1 MAAVSFQP
9 RWTSVAH
16 VPTFILENLDLEDQ
30 KPPAILEALLFLEA
44 LLWGV
49 SPAKPGES
57 LQGQIEAQKGF
68 LFGTRFMTLTNQI
81 NSRNVDHFI

>member
-1 MAAVSFQP
+1 VAAVRFQP

-16 VPTFILENLDLEDQ
+16 VPTFIRGNLDLEDQ
-30 KPPAILEALLFLEA
+30 KPPAILKALPFLEA

-57 LQGQIEAQKGF
+57 LQGQIEAQR
-68 LFGTRFMTLTNQI
+68 RF
-81 NSRNVDHFI
+81 